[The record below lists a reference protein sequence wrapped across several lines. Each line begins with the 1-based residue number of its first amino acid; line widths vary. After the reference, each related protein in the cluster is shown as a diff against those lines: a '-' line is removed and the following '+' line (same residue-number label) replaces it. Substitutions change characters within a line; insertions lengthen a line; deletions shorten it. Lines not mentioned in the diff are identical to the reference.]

1 LLINQEYFFL
11 PQLHLPMLYL
21 LTFALAQCKSL
32 HGHRSEGLFLGQ
44 KSSHAELPDSKQGH
58 LDEAD
63 FAG

>member
-1 LLINQEYFFL
+1 
-11 PQLHLPMLYL
+11 MLYL

-44 KSSHAELPDSKQGH
+44 KSSHAELPDSKRGH